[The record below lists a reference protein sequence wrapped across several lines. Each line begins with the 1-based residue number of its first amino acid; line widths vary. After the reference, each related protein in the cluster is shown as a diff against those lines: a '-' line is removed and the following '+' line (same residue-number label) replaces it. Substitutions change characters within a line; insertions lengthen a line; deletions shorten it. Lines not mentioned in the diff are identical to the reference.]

1 MDDRT
6 VLVLN
11 GPNLNLLGEREP
23 EVYGS
28 ATLADVEALCLE
40 AVERAGLVL
49 DFRQSNHEGTLVDW
63 VQEGRAGIAG
73 LVVNAAGYTHTSVA
87 LRDALSAC
95 RVPRVEVHISDIHA
109 REEFRHHSY
118 LTDVCDHHV
127 IGHGVQGY
135 AEAIAWVGERR
146 AERDLPALWRSPEW
160 RADIEAWLLPALAG
174 AGCAPSPPRSSRIG

>member
-1 MDDRT
+1 MDEAT

-40 AVERAGLVL
+40 AAARFGLVL

-87 LRDALSAC
+87 LRDALAAIG
-95 RVPRVEVHISDIHA
+95 VPFVEVHLSNPHA
-109 REEFRHHSY
+109 REPFRRTSY
-118 LTDVCDHHV
+118 FSDLAVGIVSGFGADSYR
-127 IGHGVQGY
+127 Y
-135 AEAIAWVGERR
+135 ALEA
-146 AERDLPALWRSPEW
+146 
-160 RADIEAWLLPALAG
+160 ALARL
-174 AGCAPSPPRSSRIG
+174 APSPA

>member
-23 EVYGS
+23 EVYGRD
-28 ATLADVEALCLE
+28 TLADVQRLCVDAAAGHGLS
-40 AVERAGLVL
+40 VE
-49 DFRQSNHEGTLVDW
+49 FRQSNHEGTLVDW

-73 LVVNAAGYTHTSVA
+73 IVINAAGYTHTSVA

-109 REEFRHHSY
+109 REEFRHFSY
-118 LTDVCDHHV
+118 LADVCDHQV
-127 IGHGVQGY
+127 IGHGVAGY
-135 AEAIAWVGERR
+135 AEAIEWLSAH
-146 AERDLPALWRSPEW
+146 RS
-160 RADIEAWLLPALAG
+160 G
-174 AGCAPSPPRSSRIG
+174 A